1 LRAFGAYPKSRD
13 QETTMDKVSFPY
25 RASSHLVLLHVI
37 AESGAWEKHG
47 VEVNYN
53 FQISASD
60 AHRKIPAHEVEFV
73 GGNHVSTY
81 AARAHGDNWV
91 YLGQTVNH
99 VHNALVTRQDSGINA
114 VTDIRGKKVATS
126 GAHPGLNDWLFLK
139 QNGLDVDRDD
149 YELIR
154 TVAYKKDAMDPVE
167 KFGGAAK
174 KVPLY
179 QWVADKRADACFLT
193 PPATLFAKEA
203 GLKVIDLEPFPMIW
217 FTTVSSSLTFVEKHP
232 DLVQRFLKG
241 IIEGIHFFKTRRE
254 ESIKIIED
262 QYTREGKLDR
272 AKATIAYD
280 ALLPLLSTKLFPSMN
295 AISNVY
301 QEAVYK
307 DKDSLKVNP
316 MELWDFHHV
325 RQIAD
330 SGFIDNLYKGSN
342 T

>member
-1 LRAFGAYPKSRD
+1 
-13 QETTMDKVSFPY
+13 MDKVSFPY
-25 RASSHLVLLHVI
+25 RASSHLILLHVI
-37 AESGAWEKHG
+37 SESGAWEKHG
-47 VEVNYN
+47 LDVNYN

-81 AARAHGDNWV
+81 AARAHGDSWV

-99 VHNALVTRQDSGINA
+99 VHNALVTRQDAGINS
-114 VTDIRGKKVATS
+114 VSDIRGHKVATS

-174 KVPLY
+174 KVPLW

-232 DLVQRFLKG
+232 DIVERFLKG
-241 IIEGIHFFKTRRE
+241 IVEGIHFFKTRRE

-262 QYTREGKLDR
+262 RYTREGKLDR

-280 ALLPLLSTKLFPSMN
+280 ALLPLLSDKLFPSMK
-295 AISNVY
+295 AIANVY

-307 DKDSLKVNP
+307 DKDALKVNP
-316 MELWDFHHV
+316 MELWDFHHI
-325 RQIAD
+325 RRLAD
-330 SGFIDNLYKGSN
+330 SGFVADLYKNGK
-342 T
+342 

>member
-1 LRAFGAYPKSRD
+1 
-13 QETTMDKVSFPY
+13 MDKVSFPY
-25 RASSHLVLLHVI
+25 RASSHLILLHVI
-37 AESGAWEKHG
+37 SESGAWEKHG
-47 VEVNYN
+47 IGVNYN
-53 FQISASD
+53 FQISASE
-60 AHRKIPAHEVEFV
+60 AHRKIPLHEVEFV

-81 AARAHGDNWV
+81 AARAHGDSWV

-99 VHNALVTRQDSGINA
+99 VHNALVTRPDAGINS
-114 VTDIRGKKVATS
+114 VSDIRGHKVATS

-154 TVAYKKDAMDPVE
+154 TVAYKKGAMDPVE

-174 KVPLY
+174 KVPLW

-232 DLVQRFLKG
+232 DVVERFLKG

-280 ALLPLLSTKLFPSMN
+280 ALLPLLSTNLFPSMK

-301 QEAVYK
+301 EEAVYK
-307 DKDSLKVNP
+307 DKDALKVNP
-316 MELWDFHHV
+316 MELWDFHHI
-325 RQIAD
+325 RRLAD
-330 SGFIDNLYKGSN
+330 SGFVAGLYKGAN
-342 T
+342 A

>member
-1 LRAFGAYPKSRD
+1 
-13 QETTMDKVSFPY
+13 MDKVSFPY

-37 AESGAWEKHG
+37 AESGAWEKYG
-47 VEVNYN
+47 VDVDYN

-60 AHRKIPAHEVEFV
+60 AHKKIPAHEVEFV

-81 AARAHGDNWV
+81 AARAHGDSWV

-99 VHNALVTRQDSGINA
+99 VHNALVTRQDAGINA
-114 VTDIRGKKVATS
+114 VSDIRGKKVATS

-174 KVPLY
+174 KVPLW

-254 ESIKIIED
+254 ESIKIIEER
-262 QYTREGKLDR
+262 YTREGKLDR

-280 ALLPLLSTKLFPSMN
+280 ALLPLLSTKLFPSMQ

-307 DKDSLKVNP
+307 DKDALKVNP
-316 MELWDFHHV
+316 MELWDFHPV

-342 T
+342 A